1 MGRPKGNGLGA
12 TLLKLKAKAKKAAD
26 AGKKKQKVHCARAA
40 RKCFAQVECVRTA
53 SPMCTLTCTNC

>member
-26 AGKKKQKVHCARAA
+26 AGKKKKKQKVHCARAA
-40 RKCFAQVECVRTA
+40 RKCFAQVDLCGRLRPCA
-53 SPMCTLTCTNC
+53 L

>member
-26 AGKKKQKVHCARAA
+26 AGKKRQKVHRARTA
-40 RKCFAQVECVRTA
+40 RKCFAQVEWVRTSA
-53 SPMCTLTCTNC
+53 LCANC